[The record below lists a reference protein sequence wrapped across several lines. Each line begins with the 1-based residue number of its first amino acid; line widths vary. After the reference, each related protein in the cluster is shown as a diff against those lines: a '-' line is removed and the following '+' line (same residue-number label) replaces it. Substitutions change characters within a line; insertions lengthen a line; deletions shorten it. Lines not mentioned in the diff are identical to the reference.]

1 MIPTSLRYIFT
12 LNFLFKTVLLL
23 SVIISFYIFIN
34 ILVLK
39 KQIYKPMFSTWQFPM
54 LLAIYLE
61 VIYGL

>member
-1 MIPTSLRYIFT
+1 MTPNSVDFIFK
-12 LNFLFKTVLLL
+12 LDFIFKIVLLL
-23 SVIISFYIFIN
+23 SVLISFYIFIN

-39 KQIYKPMFSTWQFPM
+39 KQTYKPMFSTWQFPM

>member
-1 MIPTSLRYIFT
+1 MIPTSLD
-12 LNFLFKTVLLL
+12 FLFKLDFIFKFVLLI
-23 SVIISFYIFIN
+23 SVLISFYIFIN

-39 KQIYKPMFSTWQFPM
+39 KQTYKPMFSTWQFPM

>member
-1 MIPTSLRYIFT
+1 MIPTSFKYIFS
-12 LNFLFKTVLLL
+12 LDLVFKTVLLL

-34 ILVLK
+34 ILVFK
-39 KQIYKPMFSTWQFPM
+39 KQLYKPMFSTWQFPM